1 MSCQTIGE
9 LEVYPGDIAGEDGR
23 SWPTLDV
30 KELWILLA
38 SVPQGSRI
46 SGIGELAS
54 RRGVWVAA
62 AGLPAATLAKKRA
75 SSSTSNPSNRYFQI
89 MHIRPARTAS
99 SRWLGSVFNAERP
112 TSTSV
117 PLYLCPA
124 FRSLSTVANAPHSR
138 PSIPHH
144 RQHAPCQ
151 FQQLRRLHEQSSSPE
166 HTSDAPEGIPSF
178 EVAPKKTLPPQ
189 CTGCGAL
196 SQTAV
201 PDEAGYYDLS
211 RKSIR
216 QYLGLDKTT
225 KPDKSQQEDIIK
237 QALSG
242 LDLEALAKSGIDLKS
257 LLPQERPP
265 PRKRELQKLES
276 PPLCD
281 RCHNLVHN
289 STGNS
294 IYHPTL
300 ESIQETIEE
309 SPYKYNHVYHIIDAA
324 DFPMSLL
331 PRLHSILDITLR
343 TQNRRGGQHKYRRG
357 RLIEMSF
364 IVTRSDLLAPRK
376 EMVDSMMPYIRE
388 SLRDALGRVGQR
400 VRLGNVHCVSA
411 KRGWWTK
418 ELKEDIWK
426 RGGACWMV
434 GKVNVGKSQLFEAV
448 FPKNRMS
455 DATAVMLNKKKI
467 APINVYPKRG
477 AEPLSFTED
486 PEDEEAR
493 NTLLPGLSLNTVSD
507 LLPPPQEETAYP
519 AMPIVSSLPGTTASP
534 IRIPFG
540 SGKGELI
547 DLPGLSR
554 GDIELFVRPECRTSL
569 VMKQRIVPEQHTIKP
584 GQSLLIG
591 GFIRITPRNVAPD
604 EELIFL
610 AYAFTPID
618 PHLTSTEKAIA
629 TQTQDPNAPKVANIA
644 LPGTGEKI
652 QHAGAFQLRYDITKA
667 RTGPLTRKEAVGLKV
682 DQLPYRVL
690 GIDILIEGVGW
701 VELAVQV
708 RTRKLFDTSAPKP
721 VYAKPQSS
729 DPFDVLTSPPTT
741 DTDTTAASPL
751 DLRPEPVNS
760 LSREREPKREKR
772 KPKPA
777 YSQRGDRMTD
787 EQLKE
792 DLWAAWDD
800 KPSHSSSTEQHRE
813 NDWEDELD
821 QREEEEQDAAGPEPN
836 WPVIDV
842 FSPEGKFIG
851 YRPPLN
857 AWMVNKE
864 LKSKEA
870 KLNRPRRS
878 MKGVKKG
885 AKLEGRWGGGGSR

>member
-1 MSCQTIGE
+1 MPS
-9 LEVYPGDIAGEDGR
+9 PGCR
-23 SWPTLDV
+23 PQPLPKSSWV
-30 KELWILLA
+30 QKFWMKMQKSKA
-38 SVPQGSRI
+38 
-46 SGIGELAS
+46 
-54 RRGVWVAA
+54 
-62 AGLPAATLAKKRA
+62 A
-75 SSSTSNPSNRYFQI
+75 SSSTSDLSNRYFSI
-89 MHIRPARTAS
+89 MHIRPARNAS
-99 SRWLGSVFNAERP
+99 SRWLGSVFNAEHLTP
-112 TSTSV
+112 TSV

-144 RQHAPCQ
+144 RQNAPCQ
-151 FQQLRRLHEQSSSPE
+151 FRQLRRLHEQSSGFD
-166 HTSDAPEGIPSF
+166 HTSDAPEEITSL
-178 EVAPKKTLPPQ
+178 EVAAKKKLPPQ
-189 CTGCGAL
+189 CHGCGAL

-201 PDEAGYYDLS
+201 PDEAGYYDMS

-225 KPDKSQQEDIIK
+225 KPDKLEQNDIIK
-237 QALSG
+237 DALSG
-242 LDLEALAKSGIDLKS
+242 LDLDALAQAGIDLKS
-257 LLPQERPP
+257 LLPQERQPP
-265 PRKRELQKLES
+265 SKRELQKIES

-309 SPYKYNHVYHIIDAA
+309 SPYKYNHIYHIIDAA

-343 TQNRRGGQHKYRRG
+343 TQNRRGGQHKYKRG

-364 IVTRSDLLAPRK
+364 IVTRSDLLAPKK

-388 SLRDALGRVGQR
+388 TLRDALGRVGQR

-418 ELKEDIWK
+418 ELKEDVWK

-455 DATAVMLNKKKI
+455 EATAVLLNKKKI
-467 APINVYPKRG
+467 APVNVFAKRT
-477 AEPLSFTED
+477 AEPLSFTEN

-493 NTLLPGLSLNTVSD
+493 NTLLPGLSLHTTSD

-569 VMKQRIVPEQHTIKP
+569 VMKQRIVPEQQTIKP

-604 EELIFL
+604 EELVFL

-629 TQTQDPNAPKVANIA
+629 TQTQDPNAPKVGNIA

-652 QHAGAFQLRYDITKA
+652 KHAGAFQLRYDITKA

-721 VYAKPQSS
+721 VYAKPPSS
-729 DPFDVLTSPPTT
+729 DPFHMLTSPATDATTTTPT
-741 DTDTTAASPL
+741 L

-760 LSREREPKREKR
+760 LSREKEPKKEKH
-772 KPKPA
+772 KPKPV
-777 YSQRGDRMTD
+777 YTPRHERMSD
-787 EQLKE
+787 EQLRD
-792 DLWAAWDD
+792 DLWAAWDE
-800 KPSHSSSTEQHRE
+800 KPSPPRE
-813 NDWEDELD
+813 ESQNDWEDEFD
-821 QREEEEQDAAGPEPN
+821 QRQQQEEEEQDTTAEPEPN

-842 FSPEGKFIG
+842 YSPEGKFIG

-857 AWMVNKE
+857 AWLVNKE

-870 KLNRPRRS
+870 KLSRPRRS

-885 AKLEGRWGGGGSR
+885 AKSEGR

>member
-1 MSCQTIGE
+1 
-9 LEVYPGDIAGEDGR
+9 
-23 SWPTLDV
+23 
-30 KELWILLA
+30 
-38 SVPQGSRI
+38 
-46 SGIGELAS
+46 
-54 RRGVWVAA
+54 
-62 AGLPAATLAKKRA
+62 
-75 SSSTSNPSNRYFQI
+75 
-89 MHIRPARTAS
+89 MHIRPTRTTS
-99 SRWLGSVFNAERP
+99 SRWLGRVFNVERP
-112 TSTSV
+112 SSTSEL

-124 FRSLSTVANAPHSR
+124 FRSLSTVANAPQSR

-144 RQHAPCQ
+144 RQNAPCQ
-151 FQQLRRLHEQSSSPE
+151 FRQLRRLHEHSGSTE
-166 HTSDAPEGIPSF
+166 YTSDAPESTTSIAGT
-178 EVAPKKTLPPQ
+178 PKKILPPQ

-196 SQTAV
+196 SQTSV

-211 RKSIR
+211 RRAVR
-216 QYLGLDKTT
+216 QYLGLEKTDGIVSPT
-225 KPDKSQQEDIIK
+225 KAQQKDVVK

-242 LDLEALAKSGIDLKS
+242 LDLDALAKSGINLKT
-257 LLPQERPP
+257 LLPQERNVRENSDRPP
-265 PRKRELQKLES
+265 EQEKAL
-276 PPLCD
+276 LCD
-281 RCHNLVHN
+281 RCHKLIHN
-289 STGNS
+289 HMGNS
-294 IYHPTL
+294 IYHPSL

-343 TQNRRGGQHKYRRG
+343 TQNRRGGQPKYRRG

-364 IVTRSDLLAPRK
+364 IVTRSDLLAPKK

-388 SLRDALGRVGQR
+388 TLRDQLGRVGQR

-411 KRGWWTK
+411 KRDWWTK

-426 RGGACWMV
+426 RGGANWMV
-434 GKVNVGKSQLFEAV
+434 GKVNVGKSQLFEKV

-455 DATAVMLNKKKI
+455 DTTAVLLNKKKI
-467 APINVYPKRG
+467 APVTVFPKKFTD
-477 AEPLSFTED
+477 PLSFIEEPQD
-486 PEDEEAR
+486 DEAR
-493 NTLLPGLSLNTVSD
+493 NVLLPGLTLDTLSD
-507 LLPPPQEETAYP
+507 LLPPPLPETSHP
-519 AMPIVSSLPGTTASP
+519 AMPVVSSLPGTTASP

-554 GDIELFVRPECRTSL
+554 GDIELFIRPECRSSL
-569 VMKQRIVPEQHTIKP
+569 IMKSRIVPEQHTIKP

-629 TQTQDPNAPKVANIA
+629 TQTQDPDAPKVGNIA
-644 LPGTGEKI
+644 LPGTGRKI

-682 DQLPYRVL
+682 EQLPYRVL

-708 RTRKLFDTSAPKP
+708 RTRKLFDTTTPRPQFSKP
-721 VYAKPQSS
+721 PSS
-729 DPFDVLTSPPTT
+729 DPFDILSSQPTNDTNTST
-741 DTDTTAASPL
+741 L
-751 DLRPEPVNS
+751 DLRPEPLNAVP
-760 LSREREPKREKR
+760 REPKKEKR

-777 YSQRGDRMTD
+777 YTPRSDRMTD
-787 EQLKE
+787 EEIKE

-800 KPSHSSSTEQHRE
+800 KPPPSRQQQKQDD
-813 NDWEDELD
+813 DWEDEM
-821 QREEEEQDAAGPEPN
+821 EEEEQDTGPEPN

-842 FSPEGKFIG
+842 YSPEGKFIG
-851 YRPPLN
+851 HRRPLN
-857 AWMVNKE
+857 AWMMNKE

-870 KLNRPRRS
+870 RKNRPRRS
-878 MKGVKKG
+878 MKGVKKS
-885 AKLEGRWGGGGSR
+885 AKLGGRW

>member
-1 MSCQTIGE
+1 MPS
-9 LEVYPGDIAGEDGR
+9 PGCRPQPLPKKLLGPEILDEDVGC
-23 SWPTLDV
+23 
-30 KELWILLA
+30 
-38 SVPQGSRI
+38 
-46 SGIGELAS
+46 
-54 RRGVWVAA
+54 
-62 AGLPAATLAKKRA
+62 AKSKAA
-75 SSSTSNPSNRYFQI
+75 SSSTSDLSNRYFSI

-99 SRWLGSVFNAERP
+99 SRWLGSVFNAEHLTP
-112 TSTSV
+112 TSV

-144 RQHAPCQ
+144 RQNAPCQ
-151 FQQLRRLHEQSSSPE
+151 FRQLRRLHEQSSGLE
-166 HTSDAPEGIPSF
+166 HTSDAPEEITSL
-178 EVAPKKTLPPQ
+178 EVAPKKKLPPQ
-189 CTGCGAL
+189 CHGCGAL

-201 PDEAGYYDLS
+201 PDEAGYYDMS

-225 KPDKSQQEDIIK
+225 KPDKLEQNDIIK
-237 QALSG
+237 DALSG
-242 LDLEALAKSGIDLKS
+242 LDLDALAQAGIDLKS
-257 LLPQERPP
+257 LLPQERQPP
-265 PRKRELQKLES
+265 NKRELQKIES

-309 SPYKYNHVYHIIDAA
+309 SPYKYNHIYHIIDAA

-343 TQNRRGGQHKYRRG
+343 TQNRRGGQHKYKRG

-364 IVTRSDLLAPRK
+364 IVTRSDLLAPKK

-388 SLRDALGRVGQR
+388 TLRDALGRVGQR

-418 ELKEDIWK
+418 ELKEDVWK

-455 DATAVMLNKKKI
+455 EATAVLLNKKKI
-467 APINVYPKRG
+467 APVNVFAKRT
-477 AEPLSFTED
+477 AEPLSFTEN

-493 NTLLPGLSLNTVSD
+493 NTLLPGLSLHTVSD
-507 LLPPPQEETAYP
+507 FLPPPQEETAYP

-569 VMKQRIVPEQHTIKP
+569 VMKQRIVPEQQTIKP

-604 EELIFL
+604 EELVFL

-629 TQTQDPNAPKVANIA
+629 TQTQDPNAPKVGNIA

-652 QHAGAFQLRYDITKA
+652 KHAGAFQLRYDITKA

-708 RTRKLFDTSAPKP
+708 RTKKLFDTSAPKP
-721 VYAKPQSS
+721 VYAKPPSS
-729 DPFDVLTSPPTT
+729 DPFHMLTSLVTDATTTTPT
-741 DTDTTAASPL
+741 L

-760 LSREREPKREKR
+760 LSREKEPKKEKR

-777 YSQRGDRMTD
+777 YTPRHERMSD
-787 EQLKE
+787 EQLRE
-792 DLWAAWDD
+792 DLWAAWDE
-800 KPSHSSSTEQHRE
+800 KPSPPKEESQ
-813 NDWEDELD
+813 NDWEDEFD
-821 QREEEEQDAAGPEPN
+821 QRQQQQEEEQDSTAEPEPN

-842 FSPEGKFIG
+842 YSPEGKFIG

-857 AWMVNKE
+857 AWLVNKE
-864 LKSKEA
+864 IKSKEA
-870 KLNRPRRS
+870 KLSRPRRS

-885 AKLEGRWGGGGSR
+885 AKSEGRWGGGGGPR